1 MKQDDVREQKIRSV
15 NACKES
21 FTAAEPQG
29 KGKMMKRMGQKMTDW
44 YVRPFGQAQNDFNA
58 AAADALTALHQQLL
72 VQQAALEETER
83 RLNETI
89 REQRESLARS
99 QNLWQAALDS
109 TEDYFD
115 RALCAADP
123 ASRPVAGVR
132 PMTQLAGLSKEDL
145 FPQLQAV
152 KNAGD
157 TQSLQTA
164 LAQLQTQY
172 QDKLTQ
178 SLAACEEA
186 PQHRPIVIICPDL
199 QSADRAVAAEAQR
212 LYALLKTASRY
223 PVQLIFLCKEGNA
236 VQSLGDQSTVPESLL
251 PQILRERKPAL
262 VILCDT
268 ATAIANTGKGCLLT
282 YDLLFR
288 LVGQKP
294 FDGLGGSLMQDLLH
308 LCDYDLHCYCVD
320 SDTAADAMQTL
331 GFRRPYVIAEDRSF
345 VALAEERAAYQ
356 MPYGLVHLSEWDRQL
371 KAENQHLVK
380 GYSALRAYYAR
391 QADAKSV
398 SPESLPYP
406 QNCYVLM
413 QQQSITSLLAYFLRG
428 KGNVNLLDL
437 SRAQI
442 GIAPL
447 LKSFGT
453 AVAAPAD
460 AVYGKIEGQYDVI
473 TLFDMLHHFAYSDRR
488 KLWASLRGALA
499 PGGMLLIDVPN
510 LRFEVPRRQQ
520 KGWGQYPLYDVCF
533 TKESFY
539 RELKENGLAAQALLP
554 VGQGLYSVAGVSRNE
569 PISWTAVVT
578 AAL

>member
-1 MKQDDVREQKIRSV
+1 MKQDDAREQKIRSV

-29 KGKMMKRMGQKMTDW
+29 KGRMMKRMGKKMTDW

-58 AAADALTALHQQLL
+58 AAADALTELHQQLL

-99 QNLWQAALDS
+99 QHLWQAALAD
-109 TEDYFD
+109 TETYFD

-145 FPQLQAV
+145 FLQLQAV
-152 KNAGD
+152 KNATD
-157 TQSLQTA
+157 AQSLQSA
-164 LAQLQTQY
+164 LAQLKKQY
-172 QDKLTQ
+172 DDKLLQ
-178 SLAACEEA
+178 SFVACEEA
-186 PQHRPIVIICPDL
+186 PQHRPIVIICPEL
-199 QSADRAVAAEAQR
+199 QSADRAVTAEAQR

-223 PVQLIFLCKEGNA
+223 PTQLISLCKEGNA
-236 VQSLGDQSTVPESLL
+236 VQSLGDKSVVPESLL
-251 PQILRERKPAL
+251 SQVLKECKPAL

-268 ATAIANTGKGCLLT
+268 TTAIANTGKGCLLMQN
-282 YDLLFR
+282 LLLR

-320 SDTAADAMQTL
+320 SDMSADAMLQL

-345 VALAEERAAYQ
+345 VALAEARAACR

-380 GYSALRAYYAR
+380 GYSALRAYYER
-391 QADAKSV
+391 KADAKPV
-398 SPESLPYP
+398 SPEALPYP
-406 QNCYVLM
+406 QNCYLLM
-413 QQQSITSLLAYFLRG
+413 QQQSITSLLAYCLRG
-428 KGNVNLLDL
+428 KGKLDLLDL
-437 SRAQI
+437 SRMQS
-442 GIAPL
+442 GISPL
-447 LKSFGT
+447 LVPFGN

-499 PGGMLLIDVPN
+499 PGGMLLLDVPN

-539 RELKENGLAAQALLP
+539 RELKENGFSAQALLP
-554 VGQGLYSVAGVSRNE
+554 VGQGLYSVTGVSRSE

-578 AAL
+578 AAP